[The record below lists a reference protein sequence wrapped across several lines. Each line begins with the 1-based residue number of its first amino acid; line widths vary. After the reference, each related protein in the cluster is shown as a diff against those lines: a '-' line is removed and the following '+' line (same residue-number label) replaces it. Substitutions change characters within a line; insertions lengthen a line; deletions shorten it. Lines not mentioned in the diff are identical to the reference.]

1 MSKRNKN
8 ILFIRDYNEE
18 PNKTSTYIFSR
29 VYRKGNMKSNTRYE
43 NLENS
48 K

>member
-18 PNKTSTYIFSR
+18 PNKISTYIFSR
-29 VYRKGNMKSNTRYE
+29 VYRKDNIESNTRYE